1 MTKYKRLPV
10 SLWHGKRL
18 KEGIPTE
25 HEEDEEYEEDEED
38 KEDLENKKCEKD
50 KKYE

>member
-25 HEEDEEYEEDEED
+25 DEEDEED
-38 KEDLENKKCEKD
+38 GEDGDDEEDVKD
-50 KKYE
+50 EEDEMK